1 MEYAFISDLGN
12 HLAETYGVEQV
23 TVVAELCPSEYEGD
37 VTVNCFRLARAVR
50 RNPMEI
56 AARAVE
62 FLRGHDDVAAVEAV
76 KAFVNVSLRPS
87 ALFRD
92 AVGDGEALLADAMV
106 PPEERK
112 RVMIEFSAPNTNKP
126 LHLGHVRNNA
136 LGMAIASILQRAG
149 HDVVPVNL
157 VNDRGIHICKSMVA
171 YRHWG
176 AGQTPESTGTKGDH
190 FVGGFYVKFDQE
202 LRRQL
207 SELRSRR
214 PELAEREDED
224 LFLETEV
231 GREAQDML
239 VAWED
244 GEDAV
249 RTLWRTMNDWVLA
262 GFDQTYER
270 MGTRFH
276 HTYFES
282 DTYVF
287 GNEFVDRGLADG
299 VFTTTEDG
307 AVAIDLEKEKLGT
320 KIVRRRDGTSVY
332 VTQDIGTTYHKQQDH
347 HPDTQVW
354 IVGDEQIHH
363 FRVLFAILRHL
374 GFPNA
379 DSLRHMA
386 YGMVN
391 LPSGKMKSREGT
403 VVDADDLF
411 DEMQQLAR
419 QATLERSA
427 PEVPDDLENRA
438 RVIGL
443 GALKFMLLKVN
454 AKTTIM
460 FDPEAAIKFEG
471 DTGPYVLYAYA
482 RICSVMRKAGDDA
495 FVGPVDWSVLGNA
508 EERDLAVRCAEYGS
522 VVRGAAAEL
531 DTSRL
536 AGYLLD
542 LAKAFSRF
550 WRACPVLAAPT
561 PELRRAR
568 LELSDRVRLVLGDGL
583 DALTIG
589 ALESM

>member
-1 MEYAFISDLGN
+1 MKYAFISDLET
-12 HLAETYGVEQV
+12 HLAASYGVDGVDV
-23 TVVAELCPSEYEGD
+23 TAELCPPEFQGD
-37 VTVNCFRLARAVR
+37 VTVNCFRLARVVR

-56 AARAVE
+56 AARAAE
-62 FLRGHDDVAAVEAV
+62 FLRDHGDVAAVEAV
-76 KAFVNVSLRPS
+76 KAFVNVSLQPG

-92 AVGDGEALLADAMV
+92 AVGDAEVLLADALL
-106 PPEERK
+106 PSKERK
-112 RVMIEFSAPNTNKP
+112 KVLIEFSAPNTNKP

-136 LGMAIASILQRAG
+136 LGMALSSILQRAG

-171 YRHWG
+171 YQRLG
-176 AGQTPESTGTKGDH
+176 GGETPESTGTKGDH

-207 SELRSRR
+207 ADLRKKR
-214 PELAEREDED
+214 PELAEREDEE
-224 LFLETEV
+224 LFLETEI

-244 GEDAV
+244 GDDAV

-270 MGTRFH
+270 MGTTFR

-287 GNEFVDRGLADG
+287 GNEFVDKGLADG

-307 AVAIDLEKEKLGT
+307 AVVIDLEREKLGT
-320 KIVRRRDGTSVY
+320 KVVRRRDGTSVY

-347 HPDTQVW
+347 SADTQVW
-354 IVGDEQIHH
+354 IVGDEQIFH
-363 FRVLFAILRHL
+363 FRVLFAILKRL

-411 DEMQQLAR
+411 DEMHRLAR
-419 QATLERSA
+419 KATLERSA
-427 PEVPDDLENRA
+427 PDVPDDLEHRA

-460 FDPEAAIKFEG
+460 FDPEASIKFEG

-482 RICSVMRKAGDDA
+482 RICSMMRKAGSDA
-495 FVGPVDWSVLGNA
+495 LAGPVDWSVLGNA
-508 EERDLAVRCAEYGS
+508 EERDLALRCAQYGC
-522 VVRGAAAEL
+522 VVRGAAAEF

-568 LELSDRVRLVLGDGL
+568 LELSERVRAVLGDGL